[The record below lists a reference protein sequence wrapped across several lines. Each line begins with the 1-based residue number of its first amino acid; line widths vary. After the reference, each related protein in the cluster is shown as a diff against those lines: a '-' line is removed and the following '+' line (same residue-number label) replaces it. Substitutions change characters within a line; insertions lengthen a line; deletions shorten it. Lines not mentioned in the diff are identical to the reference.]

1 MPDSSAGNPVPCN
14 FVTSLMMSTKN
25 GTSNVARSP
34 SSALID
40 DADALKAK
48 SDEAADFLSAM
59 SNAKRLLILC
69 NLVHGEMPVGRLAD
83 TVGLS
88 QSALSQHL
96 AKLRAR
102 KLVTTRRDAQTI
114 YYSIASES
122 VYLVLETMGAIFL
135 SGKFNHPENTEPK
148 QVRAG

>member
-1 MPDSSAGNPVPCN
+1 MPLTYAGTWLIKVRYWG
-14 FVTSLMMSTKN
+14 MMSTKAHN
-25 GTSNVARSP
+25 KNTSDSP
-34 SSALID
+34 SSSLKS
-40 DADALKAK
+40 DAEALKLK
-48 SDEAADFLSAM
+48 SDEAADLLSAM

-69 NLVHGEMPVGRLAD
+69 NLVEGEMPVGQLAE

-102 KLVTTRRDAQTI
+102 KLVSTRRDAQTI

-122 VYLVLETMGAIFL
+122 VYQVLETIGDIFL
-135 SGKFNHPENTEPK
+135 SSRPTRMAQATAKPATVG
-148 QVRAG
+148 

>member
-1 MPDSSAGNPVPCN
+1 MV
-14 FVTSLMMSTKN
+14 STRNEKN
-25 GTSNVARSP
+25 NMAERP
-34 SSALID
+34 STALIRD
-40 DADALKAK
+40 TDALKAK
-48 SDEAADFLSAM
+48 SDEAADLLSAM

-69 NLVHGEMPVGRLAD
+69 NLVDGEMPVGRLAE

-122 VYLVLETMGAIFL
+122 VYLVLETIRAIFL
-135 SGKFNHPENTEPK
+135 AERQEEAA
-148 QVRAG
+148 RARAS

>member
-1 MPDSSAGNPVPCN
+1 MAGIAVGNSGACS
-14 FVTSLMMSTKN
+14 FVMNVMTSTRN
-25 GTSNVARSP
+25 WINNVANPPP
-34 SSALID
+34 SVLAD
-40 DADALKAK
+40 NADALKAR

-69 NLVHGEMPVGRLAD
+69 NLVHGEMPVGRLAEA
-83 TVGLS
+83 VGLS

-114 YYSIASES
+114 YYSIASDS

-135 SGKFNHPENTEPK
+135 SSKFNRAEEEPK
-148 QVRAG
+148 QVRAS

>member
-1 MPDSSAGNPVPCN
+1 
-14 FVTSLMMSTKN
+14 
-25 GTSNVARSP
+25 
-34 SSALID
+34 
-40 DADALKAK
+40 
-48 SDEAADFLSAM
+48 M

-69 NLVHGEMPVGRLAD
+69 NLIEGEMPVGQLAE

-102 KLVTTRRDAQTI
+102 KLVSTRRDAQTI

-122 VYLVLETMGAIFL
+122 VYRVLETIGDIFL
-135 SGKFNHPENTEPK
+135 SSRPARLA
-148 QVRAG
+148 QVTAKPATVG

>member
-1 MPDSSAGNPVPCN
+1 MTVINV
-14 FVTSLMMSTKN
+14 MMSTRTDN
-25 GTSNVARSP
+25 NNTANRP
-34 SSALID
+34 SSSLVS
-40 DADALKAK
+40 DAEALKLK
-48 SDEAADFLSAM
+48 SDEAADLLSAM

-69 NLVHGEMPVGRLAD
+69 NLVDGEMPVGQLAE

-102 KLVTTRRDAQTI
+102 KLVATRRDAQTI

-122 VYLVLETMGAIFL
+122 VYQVLETIGDIFL
-135 SGKFNHPENTEPK
+135 PGRAGRIAPNSGK
-148 QVRAG
+148 QASA

>member
-1 MPDSSAGNPVPCN
+1 MTVINV
-14 FVTSLMMSTKN
+14 MMSTRTDKN
-25 GTSNVARSP
+25 NTAKRP
-34 SSALID
+34 SSSLVS
-40 DADALKAK
+40 DAEALKLK
-48 SDEAADFLSAM
+48 SDEAADLLSAM

-69 NLVHGEMPVGRLAD
+69 NLVDGEMPVGQLAE

-102 KLVTTRRDAQTI
+102 KLVATRRDAQTI

-122 VYLVLETMGAIFL
+122 VYQVLETIGDIFL
-135 SGKFNHPENTEPK
+135 PGRAGRIAPNSGK
-148 QVRAG
+148 QASA

>member
-1 MPDSSAGNPVPCN
+1 MPLTYAGTWPIKVRYWG
-14 FVTSLMMSTKN
+14 MMSTKTHKNTLN
-25 GTSNVARSP
+25 GP
-34 SSALID
+34 SSSLKT
-40 DADALKAK
+40 DAEALKLK
-48 SDEAADFLSAM
+48 SDEAADLLSAM

-69 NLVHGEMPVGRLAD
+69 NLIEGEMPVGQLAE

-102 KLVTTRRDAQTI
+102 KLVSTRRDAQTI

-122 VYLVLETMGAIFL
+122 VYRVLETIGDIFL
-135 SGKFNHPENTEPK
+135 SSRPARLT
-148 QVRAG
+148 QVTAKPATFG

>member
-1 MPDSSAGNPVPCN
+1 
-14 FVTSLMMSTKN
+14 MMSTKAHN
-25 GTSNVARSP
+25 KNTSDSP
-34 SSALID
+34 SSSLKS
-40 DADALKAK
+40 DAEALKLK
-48 SDEAADFLSAM
+48 SDEAADLLSAM

-69 NLVHGEMPVGRLAD
+69 NLVAGEMPVGQLAE

-102 KLVTTRRDAQTI
+102 KLVSTRRDAQTI

-122 VYLVLETMGAIFL
+122 VYQVLETIGDIFL
-135 SGKFNHPENTEPK
+135 SSRPTRVVHGAAKPAT
-148 QVRAG
+148 VG

>member
-1 MPDSSAGNPVPCN
+1 MPLTYAGTRPIKVRYWG
-14 FVTSLMMSTKN
+14 MMSTKTHKN
-25 GTSNVARSP
+25 TSNGP
-34 SSALID
+34 SSSLKS
-40 DADALKAK
+40 DAEALKLK
-48 SDEAADFLSAM
+48 SDEAADLLSAM

-69 NLVHGEMPVGRLAD
+69 NLIEGEMPVGQLAE

-102 KLVTTRRDAQTI
+102 KLVSTRRDAQTI

-122 VYLVLETMGAIFL
+122 VYRVLETIGDIFL
-135 SGKFNHPENTEPK
+135 SSRPARLT
-148 QVRAG
+148 QVTAKPATVG

>member
-1 MPDSSAGNPVPCN
+1 MGIMV
-14 FVTSLMMSTKN
+14 STRNEKKN
-25 GTSNVARSP
+25 MAERPSP
-34 SSALID
+34 ALVQD
-40 DADALKAK
+40 TDALKAK
-48 SDEAADFLSAM
+48 SDEAADLLSAM

-69 NLVHGEMPVGRLAD
+69 NLVEGEMPVGRLAE

-102 KLVTTRRDAQTI
+102 KLVATRRDAQTI

-122 VYLVLETMGAIFL
+122 VYLVLETIRAIFL
-135 SGKFNHPENTEPK
+135 AERQEEHPHA
-148 QVRAG
+148 RAS

>member
-1 MPDSSAGNPVPCN
+1 
-14 FVTSLMMSTKN
+14 MMSTKAHN
-25 GTSNVARSP
+25 KNTSDSP
-34 SSALID
+34 SSSLKS
-40 DADALKAK
+40 DAEALKLK
-48 SDEAADFLSAM
+48 SDEAADLLSAM

-69 NLVHGEMPVGRLAD
+69 NLVAGEMPVGQLAE

-102 KLVTTRRDAQTI
+102 KLVSTRRDAQTI

-122 VYLVLETMGAIFL
+122 VYQVLETIGDIFL
-135 SGKFNHPENTEPK
+135 SSRPTRMAQATAKPATVG
-148 QVRAG
+148 

>member
-1 MPDSSAGNPVPCN
+1 MTVINV
-14 FVTSLMMSTKN
+14 MMSTRTDNNNTAK
-25 GTSNVARSP
+25 RP
-34 SSALID
+34 SSSLVS
-40 DADALKAK
+40 DAEALKLK
-48 SDEAADFLSAM
+48 SDEAADLLSAM

-69 NLVHGEMPVGRLAD
+69 NLVDGEMPVGQLAE

-102 KLVTTRRDAQTI
+102 KLVATRRDAQTI

-122 VYLVLETMGAIFL
+122 VYQVLETIGDIFL
-135 SGKFNHPENTEPK
+135 PGRAGRMAPNSGK
-148 QVRAG
+148 QASA

>member
-1 MPDSSAGNPVPCN
+1 
-14 FVTSLMMSTKN
+14 MSTKAHN
-25 GTSNVARSP
+25 KNTSDSP
-34 SSALID
+34 SSSLKS
-40 DADALKAK
+40 DAEALKLK
-48 SDEAADFLSAM
+48 SDEAADLLSAM

-69 NLVHGEMPVGRLAD
+69 NLVEGEMPVGQLAE

-102 KLVTTRRDAQTI
+102 KLVSTRRDAQTI

-122 VYLVLETMGAIFL
+122 VYQVLETIGDIFL
-135 SGKFNHPENTEPK
+135 SSRPTRMAQATAKPATVG
-148 QVRAG
+148 